1 MTYCIVKGCYNASH
15 NKKRKEKKITFHSF
29 PSNPIAAA
37 RWIDKI
43 RLNRKQKCWKPTKY
57 SMICSEHFDDKEI
70 YGTKG
75 GYSKLVQ
82 NAIPTKGLHIFCRD
96 ECHNSNDN
104 LNDPPNLD
112 KTRLG
117 SSCHEANE
125 NNQNIN
131 CNVAEGSNEPNTTN
145 KISDAPMSDD
155 NAEYE
160 VIIKSEV
167 DSDDEGHREPTS
179 QLPQVT
185 QYSTPALN
193 VQPSTST
200 MNYSRN
206 TEDTTMY
213 EDKEIFEA
221 VIKREPPSHDET
233 SSTIFLPHADKCSP
247 LFVNSSASSVNN
259 TAMTE
264 GNTKSGVIIKREP
277 DFDSEYSGN
286 IDIVHTDVRI
296 NSLQEQSKCNLS
308 GLYEDSKTLIW
319 AKKLARMT
327 PQQRLLAEKAIDQVL
342 NEAELGNLRE
352 GSVRIN

>member
-1 MTYCIVKGCYNASH
+1 MPRKTKLARSRA
-15 NKKRKEKKITFHSF
+15 KKAHKMNEVLKLRKIHTVE
-29 PSNPIAAA
+29 
-37 RWIDKI
+37 
-43 RLNRKQKCWKPTKY
+43 
-57 SMICSEHFDDKEI
+57 
-70 YGTKG
+70 
-75 GYSKLVQ
+75 
-82 NAIPTKGLHIFCRD
+82 
-96 ECHNSNDN
+96 EC
-104 LNDPPNLD
+104 
-112 KTRLG
+112 G
-117 SSCHEANE
+117 VAHE
-125 NNQNIN
+125 
-131 CNVAEGSNEPNTTN
+131 NTTN

-185 QYSTPALN
+185 QYSTSALN

-200 MNYSRN
+200 M
-206 TEDTTMY
+206 
-213 EDKEIFEA
+213 
-221 VIKREPPSHDET
+221 
-233 SSTIFLPHADKCSP
+233 
-247 LFVNSSASSVNN
+247 NN

>member
-1 MTYCIVKGCYNASH
+1 MPRKTKLARSRA
-15 NKKRKEKKITFHSF
+15 KKAHKMNEVLKLRKIHTVE
-29 PSNPIAAA
+29 
-37 RWIDKI
+37 
-43 RLNRKQKCWKPTKY
+43 
-57 SMICSEHFDDKEI
+57 
-70 YGTKG
+70 
-75 GYSKLVQ
+75 
-82 NAIPTKGLHIFCRD
+82 
-96 ECHNSNDN
+96 EC
-104 LNDPPNLD
+104 
-112 KTRLG
+112 G
-117 SSCHEANE
+117 VANE
-125 NNQNIN
+125 
-131 CNVAEGSNEPNTTN
+131 NTTN